1 MGVKFSYT
9 SSSLIQQMQPHF
21 PFSSHSETWQQPG
34 SNGVNIHRRVKLSM
48 ECTMIMF
55 SSPVDF
61 VFLGIVHTVTDLLFL
76 FAWFSIIDPPIL

>member
-1 MGVKFSYT
+1 
-9 SSSLIQQMQPHF
+9 
-21 PFSSHSETWQQPG
+21 
-34 SNGVNIHRRVKLSM
+34 
-48 ECTMIMF
+48 MIMF